1 MYKET
6 AFKFVRFGLYKITS
20 FVVFVKDLIFSMSL
34 NFGKKFVIFNMYLIF
49 SMTTEIV
56 SEGVDINIV
65 ALTSQ
70 LW

>member
-20 FVVFVKDLIFSMSL
+20 FVVFVKDLIFSM
-34 NFGKKFVIFNMYLIF
+34 
-49 SMTTEIV
+49 TTEIV